1 MQDRILTFFF
11 LTACIVSGIATQ
23 DSCDSSIPHCQ
34 PSNPILRPN
43 DYSIHFT
50 ARDGAG
56 VCYDRRNKTKRI
68 TTVGTENTK
77 IIYSPGFI
85 RKRPYPNRI
94 FVEYSIDCSGSD
106 LAFIG
111 FSYFHL
117 PGKVCNRCVDYRT
130 DFITVDRGDGGSGT
144 HDMCDNSTN
153 STLVLDL
160 QRQWSENLRVKF
172 HTSRMKRYPG
182 FEMYII
188 CFNPPPRGKRS
199 CHRHKPTPIQ
209 VPDYDRFLPTAAEQ
223 RELNKMNDV
232 LFNAIPE
239 SDDISLEEIEDFG
252 SGPDNDTVVVDN
264 RVREACSE
272 DITVVAERNLM
283 ASNPILRQQALS
295 LQALLNQRRVA
306 GNDTFNFT
314 CSFMNN
320 MLNCTVDDGFAPA
333 VINGSYCTPNG
344 GNRMMCDPFYG
355 EFIST
360 AGSVTIE
367 AINCDGQSA
376 TLTARRG
383 QSG

>member
-11 LTACIVSGIATQ
+11 LTACIVSDIATQ
-23 DSCDSSIPHCQ
+23 GPCDVITPCTF
-34 PSNPILRPN
+34 SNPDLN
-43 DYSIHFT
+43 NQYSIHFT
-50 ARDGAG
+50 
-56 VCYDRRNKTKRI
+56 RRNCKAWRSTTKYI
-68 TTVGTENTK
+68 TTIGTDNTK

-130 DFITVDRGDGGSGT
+130 DFITVDRGGNFGKLA
-144 HDMCDNSTN
+144 MCENSIN
-153 STLVLDL
+153 PSLVLDL
-160 QRQWSENLRVKF
+160 QRQWSENLRVTF
-172 HTSRMKRYPG
+172 HTSATNRYPG

-295 LQALLNQRRVA
+295 LQALLNQRRAA
-306 GNDTFNFT
+306 GNDTFSFI

-320 MLNCTVDDGFAPA
+320 SLRCRVDDGFAPA

-344 GNRMMCDPFYG
+344 GRRRKCDPFHG
-355 EFIST
+355 EFSSDDQSII
-360 AGSVTIE
+360 IE

-376 TLTARRG
+376 TVTATRG
-383 QSG
+383 RSG